1 MINWRSMPPLSA
13 LRAFS
18 AFAEIGSVQRAGE
31 RLNVSHAAISQQ
43 LRALE
48 AHIGVS
54 LLDRSARRLTL
65 TAQGRQLADALTA
78 GFGTIAHTVEDIS
91 GADADRPVQVT
102 TTPGF
107 AAHWLMPRMLDFR
120 LRHADID
127 VMINPTPDLV
137 MPEPG
142 GIDIAIR
149 HGMGNWPGVEA
160 ERLFIARLVVVAAPS
175 LVGNRPITDPA
186 ELAGL
191 PWVQEYGTSESTDW
205 LAGKGLAA
213 IRVGAVTMVPGNLM
227 LEGVRQGQG
236 VALLI
241 RQWVE
246 DDIVAGRLRLLFEEP
261 QDCGYYIVTRP
272 GGAPRPPVR
281 AFVKWL
287 KTQAAEDTG
296 PTVDQLVSTGVTI

>member
-1 MINWRSMPPLSA
+1 MIDWRSMPPLAA

-18 AFAEIGSVQRAGE
+18 AFAETGSVQRAGE

-43 LRALE
+43 LRAIE
-48 AHIGVS
+48 AHMGVA

-65 TAQGRQLADALTA
+65 TAQGRQLADALSA
-78 GFGTIAHTVEDIS
+78 GFGTIARGVEDIS
-91 GADADRPVQVT
+91 GAGADRPVQVT

-107 AAHWLMPRMLDFR
+107 AAQWLMPRMLDFR
-120 LRHADID
+120 LRHPDIG

-149 HGMGNWPGVEA
+149 HGMGSWPGVEA
-160 ERLFIARLVVVAAPS
+160 ECLFVTRLVVVAAPS
-175 LVGNRPITDPA
+175 LVGEHAISDPA
-186 ELAGL
+186 DLAAL

-213 IRVGAVTMVPGNLM
+213 ARVGAITMVPGNLM

-246 DDIVAGRLRLLFEEP
+246 DDIAAGRLRLLFEEP
-261 QDCGYYIVTRP
+261 EESGYYIVTRP
-272 GGAPRPPVR
+272 GGGPRPPVR
-281 AFVKWL
+281 AFIKWL
-287 KTQAAEDTG
+287 KSQAAEDAGPDTG
-296 PTVDQLVSTGVTI
+296 